1 MLKLENL
8 SKYYYSSTSVTC
20 ALRKIN
26 LEFKVGEFI
35 AITGESGSG
44 KTTLLNIISGLDSYE
59 DGELYFNNKKTSYFD
74 GEDWENYRKDQIAFV
89 FQNYNLIDSY
99 SVLENVMVTYIIEGR
114 SYKEAKRK
122 AKELLKFVG
131 LDKDVHKKA
140 TKLSGG
146 QKQRLAI
153 ARALAKDSKII
164 VADEPTGN
172 LDNENGVAILELL
185 KKVAKEKLVI
195 VVTHNYSQIEPF
207 ITRKIRLHDGEV
219 VSDDFIRPINEIKDE
234 NKNITNKDKHLFKKV
249 FNFSFLNIK
258 SQPKKSLLLLFLV
271 FVSTLSSFVFWAN
284 FKMNIDDNKTKEL
297 DDKIFTNFDDT
308 RMLVRKTDTS
318 IVSIDIL
325 DGARIDKVKDIEPYD
340 YITDCNY
347 YRKGDYHTKFAGGSL
362 DPDPNTG
369 ISKFIDTTSTM
380 LDNHSHFMRSS
391 YAIQQEDLVAG
402 RLPTNDYEMV
412 VYSNN
417 HSVLD
422 TYEKVLFRND
432 KKWATGSFYQYDMK
446 IVGLLKE
453 PTTQA
458 YFSDNVCKI
467 MELTQQDYKISIS
480 YQIEVKHGNYST
492 IQNKYLTFD
501 KIAIDPQIGTYDLSF
516 PATSRKSLSEAMKSS
531 GINTTIRCD
540 VEPVYK
546 NYNFKLSSDCSVTS
560 IALGVSQE
568 IFDLVYSYYSN
579 KKQFALFVEDYAYIE
594 DVRLELAKKGY
605 DAFSCFKASVKGYEV
620 EKVIIRYVNL
630 AVSII
635 ALVLINIIGAL
646 LAYSILKVKKNDYVI
661 FKMIGMS
668 NSMCK
673 YVNFVEV
680 ITYSFISTL
689 LLVFV
694 SSIVKANVAN
704 EFIIDA
710 YKYIKF
716 YDYLIILAISLIS
729 NILLGR
735 KYASFITNKAK
746 VTVLKEV
753 E

>member
-59 DGELYFNNKKTSYFD
+59 DGELYYNNKKTSYFD
-74 GEDWENYRKDQIAFV
+74 DADWENYRKDQIAFI

-99 SVLENVMVTYIIEGR
+99 SVLENVMVTYIIEGN

-122 AKELLKFVG
+122 AKEVLKFVG
-131 LDKDVHKKA
+131 LDKDVYKKA

-172 LDNENGVAILELL
+172 LDNENGVAVLELL

-207 ITRKIRLHDGEV
+207 ITRKIRLHDGEI
-219 VSDDFIRPINEIKDE
+219 VSDDIIRPINEVKCE
-234 NKNITNKDKHLFKKV
+234 TSSVSKTEKGLFKRI

-271 FVSTLSSFVFWAN
+271 FISTLSSFVFWAN

-308 RMLVRKTDTS
+308 RMLVRKTDNS
-318 IVSIDIL
+318 IVTVDIL
-325 DGARIDKVKDIEPYD
+325 EDVKIKNVKEVEPYD

-347 YRKGDYHTKFAGGSL
+347 YRKGDYYTKFSGGSL

-369 ISKFIDTTSTM
+369 ISKFIDTTSTI
-380 LDNHSHFMRSS
+380 LDDHSHFMRSA
-391 YAIQQEDLVAG
+391 YDIKQEDLVAG
-402 RLPTNDYEMV
+402 RLPTKDYEMV

-417 HSVLD
+417 HSILN
-422 TYEKVLFRND
+422 TYEKVLFRNE

-467 MELTQQDYKISIS
+467 MELTQQDFKITIS
-480 YQIEVKHGNYST
+480 YKLAVKNGSYSV
-492 IQNKYLTFD
+492 IQNKYISFD
-501 KIAIDPQIGTYDLSF
+501 KIAIDPKIESYDLSF
-516 PATSRKSLSEAMKSS
+516 PATSRKSLSEAIKGS

-540 VEPVYK
+540 VNPIYK
-546 NYNFKLSSDCSVTS
+546 EYNFKLDGDCSVTS
-560 IALGVSQE
+560 IALGVTQE
-568 IFDLVYSYYSN
+568 IFDLIYSYYSN
-579 KKQFALFVEDYAYIE
+579 KKQFALFVTDYAYIE
-594 DVRLELAKKGY
+594 DVRLDLAKKGY
-605 DAFSCFKASVKGYEV
+605 DAFSCFKASVTGYQID
-620 EKVIIRYVNL
+620 KVIIRYVNL
-630 AVSII
+630 AVSVI
-635 ALVLINIIGAL
+635 ALVLINIIGVL
-646 LAYSILKVKKNDYVI
+646 LAFSILKVKKNDYVI

-668 NSMCK
+668 NLMCK
-673 YVNFVEV
+673 RVNYVEV
-680 ITYSFISTL
+680 IIYSFISTL
-689 LLVFV
+689 LLMLV

-704 EFIIDA
+704 AFVLDA

-716 YDYLIILAISLIS
+716 YDYFIILAISLIS
-729 NILLGR
+729 NMFLGR